1 VVTREHIVMPECTA
15 PAGATICSLHQICLI
30 VTLSVA
36 SGTAAETG
44 MPAGQSTANDQ
55 QAARRDPRPVELGRF
70 RQLFIDDYWIDKK
83 QSIRRNFHSADRHPA
98 NPIIHGD
105 HPWLDGF
112 AYLYGSVERH
122 PDTGRLRLWYMS
134 RFRKQDRFVWTM
146 CLAESEDGISWIYP
160 RLDLVPDRQGHR
172 QNNMVMST
180 ETHAGFDECLTPVR
194 DPRPADPTRRY
205 RSLFWANDNG
215 FRGTYSAWSADGV
228 KWFNDRQPLFRNT
241 GDAGSI
247 MYDVYRRRWVFFAR
261 PLDNQ
266 ISRAVSFSRDFRKWS
281 PLKVILQASKTRREN
296 FYNMQGFCYEGLY
309 LGTVTIQ
316 WEEPDRYALEPHLAI
331 SRDCEN
337 WTLASPQ
344 QALIPH
350 GPRGSW
356 EEFNT
361 QMSAGN
367 PIRMG
372 DRLYFYYSGRT
383 YPHSPYYW
391 RGRDELVPTASVAP
405 DVNIGLATLRV
416 DGFASLEAHH
426 GGGTVET
433 RPFVFQG
440 RQLCVN
446 ADAGHGELKVEILDH
461 SGAPIEGFD
470 AQRCV
475 PIRTD
480 RIEQIVRWNG
490 DPPLQPLAGKPIRLK
505 FHLNRARLYS
515 FWIR

>member
-1 VVTREHIVMPECTA
+1 MDSQCLTALSRRQFMPTLGAFVAGSALSHTA
-15 PAGATICSLHQICLI
+15 GGSAINVDG
-30 VTLSVA
+30 
-36 SGTAAETG
+36 
-44 MPAGQSTANDQ
+44 
-55 QAARRDPRPVELGRF
+55 F
-70 RQLFIDDYWIDKK
+70 RQLFIDDHVIAQM
-83 QSIRRNFHSADRHPA
+83 QSVRRTFHAAKRHEA

-122 PDTGRLRLWYMS
+122 PETDKLRLWYMS
-134 RFRKQDRFVWTM
+134 RFKKAGKFVWTM
-146 CLAESEDGISWIYP
+146 CLTESADGIRWTVP
-160 RLDLVPDRQGHR
+160 KLGLVPDRHGSR

-180 ETHAGFDECLTPVR
+180 ETHSGFDECLTPVR
-194 DPRPADPTRRY
+194 DPQPANPARRY

-228 KWFNDRQPLFRNT
+228 KWHNDRKALFNDT

-247 MYDVYRRRWVFFAR
+247 MYDVYRGRWVFFAR

-266 ISRAVSFSRDFRKWS
+266 ISRAVSFSRDFQKWT
-281 PLKVILQASKTRREN
+281 PLNVIFQADKAKREN

-316 WEEPDRYALEPHLAI
+316 WEESGRYALEPHLAL

-337 WTLASPQ
+337 WRWVNQPKAF
-344 QALIPH
+344 IPH
-350 GPRGSW
+350 GPHGSW

-372 DRLYFYYSGRT
+372 DQLYFYYSGRT

-391 RGRDELVPTASVAP
+391 RGRDELVPKASVEP

-416 DGFASLEAHH
+416 DGFVSLDAHY
-426 GGGTVET
+426 GGGSVET
-433 RPFVFQG
+433 KPLNFTG
-440 RQLCVN
+440 KKLSLNC
-446 ADAGHGELKVEILDH
+446 AAAHGEILVEVLDASGKIIPGFARQDCLPVCQDKIIQPVAWKTHQTLANLK
-461 SGAPIEGFD
+461 
-470 AQRCV
+470 
-475 PIRTD
+475 
-480 RIEQIVRWNG
+480 
-490 DPPLQPLAGKPIRLK
+490 GKPVKLR
-505 FHLNRARLYS
+505 FYLNRASLYS
-515 FWIR
+515 FEITA

>member
-1 VVTREHIVMPECTA
+1 MSQQKPGALTRRQFIP
-15 PAGATICSLHQICLI
+15 TI
-30 VTLSVA
+30 
-36 SGTAAETG
+36 GTALA
-44 MPAGQSTANDQ
+44 MPPLLRAKDDSTINAD
-55 QAARRDPRPVELGRF
+55 RF
-70 RQLFIDDYWIDKK
+70 RQLFIDDHVIAQL
-83 QSIRRNFHSADRHPA
+83 QSVRRTFHAAKRHEA

-122 PDTGRLRLWYMS
+122 PETGKLRLWYMS
-134 RFRKQDRFVWTM
+134 RFKKGEKFVWTM
-146 CLAESEDGISWIYP
+146 CLTESADGIRWTIP
-160 RLDLVPDRQGHR
+160 KLGLVPNRHGNR

-194 DPRPADPTRRY
+194 DPRPTDPARRY

-228 KWFNDRQPLFRNT
+228 KWHNDRNALFKDT

-247 MYDVYRRRWVFFAR
+247 MYDDYRRRWVFFAR

-266 ISRAVSFSRDFRKWS
+266 ISRAVSFSRDFQKWT
-281 PLKVILQASKTRREN
+281 PLKVIFQADKTKREN

-316 WEEPDRYALEPHLAI
+316 WEEPGRYALEPHLAL

-337 WTLASPQ
+337 WRWVNQPQ
-344 QALIPH
+344 AFIPH

-372 DRLYFYYSGRT
+372 DQLYFYYSGRT

-391 RGRDELVPTASVAP
+391 RGRDELVPKASVEP

-416 DGFASLEAHH
+416 DGFASLDAHH
-426 GGGTVET
+426 GGGIVET
-433 RPFVFQG
+433 KPLSFTG
-440 RQLCVN
+440 KQLFLNC
-446 ADAGHGELKVEILDH
+446 AAAHGEIRVEALDPNGKVFLGYAKQDC
-461 SGAPIEGFD
+461 
-470 AQRCV
+470 R
-475 PIRTD
+475 PIRQDKIT
-480 RIEQIVRWNG
+480 
-490 DPPLQPLAGKPIRLK
+490 QPVTWKKHRNLAALKGKPVKLR
-505 FHLNRARLYS
+505 FHLNRASLYS
-515 FWIR
+515 FEITA